1 MKKILELA
9 GTTAITGLSILLP
22 ILLLYVLL
30 DEVLALIV
38 ALATPIADVVLPA
51 SVSEAI
57 THPVLLAIVVLL
69 ATSIVIGLAARTQVG
84 RWLGRLLERNTVE
97 RLPVYVALKGIGKA
111 VVGGAGDAGFEPVLV
126 NYEDGSTVI
135 AFLVERIDD
144 ERVAIL
150 EPWVPTPFAGNI
162 KIVPSTMVSPMQ
174 ADLAEVTAVLS
185 RWGIGLRAVLNS
197 PQTQAV
203 QVPPVRDGEAG
214 T

>member
-84 RWLGRLLERNTVE
+84 RWLGRLLEQYGRTLAGLCGTE
-97 RLPVYVALKGIGKA
+97 RH
-111 VVGGAGDAGFEPVLV
+111 
-126 NYEDGSTVI
+126 
-135 AFLVERIDD
+135 R
-144 ERVAIL
+144 
-150 EPWVPTPFAGNI
+150 
-162 KIVPSTMVSPMQ
+162 
-174 ADLAEVTAVLS
+174 
-185 RWGIGLRAVLNS
+185 
-197 PQTQAV
+197 
-203 QVPPVRDGEAG
+203 
-214 T
+214 

>member
-185 RWGIGLRAVLNS
+185 RWDIGLRAVLNS
-197 PQTQAV
+197 PQTQTV

>member
-1 MKKILELA
+1 MKKLLQPIGAAAL
-9 GTTAITGLSILLP
+9 TGLTILLP
-22 ILLLYVLL
+22 LLLMYMLL
-30 DEVLALIV
+30 DEVLGLIV
-38 ALATPIADVVLPA
+38 ALAAPVADLVFPPSVTAAIEAPVVF
-51 SVSEAI
+51 AI
-57 THPVLLAIVVLL
+57 VLLFLV
-69 ATSIVIGLAARTQVG
+69 SILIGLAAKTRAG
-84 RWLGRLLERNTVE
+84 RRFGSRIERNTVE
-97 RLPVYVALKGIGKA
+97 KLPVYAALKGIGKSI
-111 VVGGAGDAGFEPVLV
+111 VGGTTESGFEPVLV

-162 KIVPSTMVSPMQ
+162 KIVPSTLVSPMQ

-203 QVPPVRDGEAG
+203 QVAPVRDGEAG